1 MRQYTTKSIVWMVE
15 DEKNYA
21 CLHRE
26 LLLLH
31 PDKLVYMKCDVCP
44 RGVVDEYFHA
54 AFESWAT

>member
-54 AFESWAT
+54 AFES